1 MIPESTAINL
11 TINLPK
17 CKFLWFSEDPLPEAV
32 TDRLNT
38 LGIPIITDAG
48 IVLGTPIGVDM
59 DKLKAL
65 AAEIVN
71 EAKETFFNALTNEQL
86 PAQHALI
93 LLRASGIPRLNYL
106 LRTTPPSVH
115 GDAAEEFDGLV
126 LDAFRRKMDMRED
139 MLTPEVVARIRK
151 RIRSGGVGLP
161 AMSLVS
167 PLAFV
172 STAAQ
177 AAPLVYESIPD
188 GKLDLSSPYSQQ
200 LQQHLP
206 TAREAAASSKTIR
219 SLPTEEQEQDFL
231 HFYAVQAKVPGSVI
245 DTDKLQHRLT
255 QDTEQAINRALHQQ
269 LKDERRDLELA
280 HANAVTGQWASS
292 LFTTYPSDQ
301 SLFLHDSYFRVA
313 VRARILCDPVDS
325 CPVTCACKQP
335 LLQPQTEF
343 HALNCMHVS
352 AKEITDGHNQ
362 VVQVLVRLCQDAG
375 AAARGEPRIGP
386 PKSYKR
392 IRPDV
397 LTYMGTE
404 TFTVDATIPNPLAPS
419 YRRQALRES
428 SAVAKQAEQKK
439 ENKFKDFSDA
449 LNADFY
455 PFAVEAFGAFGPSA
469 VKFMHRIADCATNQA
484 NPPNRRAFLARAV
497 GAVSM
502 AVHRRLGRILVQ
514 AVQHTRQLSF
524 GHAQA

>member
-1 MIPESTAINL
+1 
-11 TINLPK
+11 
-17 CKFLWFSEDPLPEAV
+17 
-32 TDRLNT
+32 
-38 LGIPIITDAG
+38 
-48 IVLGTPIGVDM
+48 
-59 DKLKAL
+59 
-65 AAEIVN
+65 
-71 EAKETFFNALTNEQL
+71 
-86 PAQHALI
+86 
-93 LLRASGIPRLNYL
+93 
-106 LRTTPPSVH
+106 
-115 GDAAEEFDGLV
+115 
-126 LDAFRRKMDMRED
+126 
-139 MLTPEVVARIRK
+139 
-151 RIRSGGVGLP
+151 
-161 AMSLVS
+161 
-167 PLAFV
+167 
-172 STAAQ
+172 
-177 AAPLVYESIPD
+177 
-188 GKLDLSSPYSQQ
+188 
-200 LQQHLP
+200 
-206 TAREAAASSKTIR
+206 
-219 SLPTEEQEQDFL
+219 
-231 HFYAVQAKVPGSVI
+231 
-245 DTDKLQHRLT
+245 
-255 QDTEQAINRALHQQ
+255 
-269 LKDERRDLELA
+269 
-280 HANAVTGQWASS
+280 
-292 LFTTYPSDQ
+292 
-301 SLFLHDSYFRVA
+301 
-313 VRARILCDPVDS
+313 
-325 CPVTCACKQP
+325 
-335 LLQPQTEF
+335 
-343 HALNCMHVS
+343 MHVS